1 MFVRRATF
9 EMLLDQIQTQE
20 QEIENL
26 TEKLGILAQFLD
38 EQFQVNVEE
47 GWRMLAAV
55 PPELIKFIDARWK
68 EAHLFE
74 L

>member
-9 EMLLDQIQTQE
+9 EKLLKQIQNQE

-26 TEKLGILAQFLD
+26 NEKLGILAQFLD
-38 EQFQVNVEE
+38 QQFQVNVEE

-55 PPELIKFIDARWK
+55 PPELIKSIDSKWK
-68 EAHLFE
+68 AAHFSE